1 MDKRE
6 RRLWPQGGRRSV
18 LYVVSGTVISQAV
31 QFAVAPVLTRLF
43 SPSEFGAYSSVL
55 SVAFVLGALMVFS
68 YPAAIPMAGN
78 DDEGRAL
85 AWLSISLSVVVSAIA
100 GLALCLAATRGIS
113 VLGYTVD
120 IRVAIF
126 VPLTSLAIALISTTQ
141 SWSVRANRFGRVGR
155 AAANSAVAQ
164 AVTQIFAGVLAWG
177 SAGLS
182 LGFLVGRLFNSFTL
196 VFRGGLGRPPT
207 FQTMRDAARVHSL
220 HPTWLMPA
228 VVMNL
233 LGTTAIT
240 PWVASQYGL
249 QTAGAFALA
258 VLVLSVPAGLVGQ
271 AVGTVLF
278 PKFVELQRGT
288 GVPPHALLR
297 YVEALATLALAAF
310 IPILMLGPALFA
322 LVFGESWR
330 IAGIIAS
337 ILTPWIATNFVSSPL
352 SSLALVKGRFRRV
365 FWVAMI
371 ETVARYGSIWAGGIA
386 DSATLGF
393 ALYSLAGVFICVAS
407 VAWILRLSGVDLI
420 RTARCRALPT
430 IGVIASIATLIFLRL
445 TAPLPVLVAAT
456 LAVMTFACFRLVAQA
471 RS

>member
-1 MDKRE
+1 
-6 RRLWPQGGRRSV
+6 
-18 LYVVSGTVISQAV
+18 
-31 QFAVAPVLTRLF
+31 
-43 SPSEFGAYSSVL
+43 
-55 SVAFVLGALMVFS
+55 
-68 YPAAIPMAGN
+68 
-78 DDEGRAL
+78 
-85 AWLSISLSVVVSAIA
+85 
-100 GLALCLAATRGIS
+100 
-113 VLGYTVD
+113 
-120 IRVAIF
+120 
-126 VPLTSLAIALISTTQ
+126 
-141 SWSVRANRFGRVGR
+141 
-155 AAANSAVAQ
+155 
-164 AVTQIFAGVLAWG
+164 
-177 SAGLS
+177 
-182 LGFLVGRLFNSFTL
+182 
-196 VFRGGLGRPPT
+196 
-207 FQTMRDAARVHSL
+207 
-220 HPTWLMPA
+220 MPA

-240 PWVASQYGL
+240 PWVAGQYGL

-297 YVEALATLALAAF
+297 YVESLATLALAAF

-420 RTARCRALPT
+420 RTARCRAIPT